1 MLLHNLELII
11 IFGDIMSNL
20 PWGTSKV
27 LTDEEFFNRTQ
38 EISNLTNL
46 LNSTSE
52 NNAPDILVTGIRGVG
67 KTVLLNKIKQFMD
80 ENYLVVY
87 MDFSVSQTYQK
98 NKMSLKGLY
107 DFYYQ
112 KIIEEAHLKG
122 LNTLKNHIN
131 KFFKTNNFK
140 LKEVVVANAF
150 DISIPIPI
158 IGTERDLERYRDFVF
173 KLPQEI
179 YNHNKSKID
188 GMIIII
194 DEFQVIKELDSYI
207 ESFLW
212 NFRGY
217 VTEQRNVAYVLSG
230 SMGLQD
236 NLISEIAGQNGAFGG
251 RMLTININ
259 PFSKQTTQNY
269 LSERAPELKFTQDG
283 FERFYKCTSGVPYY
297 INIFARQL
305 PANQE
310 LDENKVIDAFDN
322 NISFIVSHLINEWNR
337 LTIKEKDIIIA
348 LIDSPLKRIDLA
360 RKLNVKSG
368 SLSDKLNK
376 LQNLDLIHFVGGEY
390 EISEKLLKRWLEIE
404 YSQKGIY
411 PYRF

>member
-1 MLLHNLELII
+1 
-11 IFGDIMSNL
+11 MSNL

-112 KIIEEAHLKG
+112 KIVEEAHLKG

-140 LKEVVVANAF
+140 LKEVVVASAF

-173 KLPQEI
+173 RLPQEI
-179 YNHNKSKID
+179 YDNNKDKID
-188 GMIIII
+188 GMVIII
-194 DEFQVIKELDSYI
+194 DEFQVIKELNTYL

-217 VTEQRNVAYVLSG
+217 VTEQRNVAYILSG

-259 PFSKQTTQNY
+259 PFSKQTTKNY
-269 LSERAPELKFTQDG
+269 LTERAPELKFTQEG
-283 FERFYKCTSGVPYY
+283 FERFYKCTSGIPYY

-305 PANQE
+305 PTNQE
-310 LDENKVIDAFDN
+310 LDENNVIDAFDN

-337 LTIKEKDIIIA
+337 LTTKEKDIIIA

-376 LQNLDLIHFVGGEY
+376 LQNLDLIRFAGGEY

>member
-1 MLLHNLELII
+1 
-11 IFGDIMSNL
+11 MSNL

-80 ENYLVVY
+80 KNYLVVY

-98 NKMSLKGLY
+98 NKMSLKGVY

-140 LKEVVVANAF
+140 LKEVVVASAF

-158 IGTERDLERYRDFVF
+158 IGSERDLERYRDFVF
-173 KLPQEI
+173 RLPREI
-179 YNHNKSKID
+179 YDNNKDKID
-188 GMIIII
+188 GVIIII
-194 DEFQVIKELDSYI
+194 DEFQVIKELNTYL

-217 VTEQRNVAYVLSG
+217 VTEQRNVAYILSG

-269 LSERAPELKFTQDG
+269 LSERVPELKFTRDG
-283 FERFYKCTSGVPYY
+283 FERFYKCTSGIPYY

-305 PANQE
+305 PINLE
-310 LDENKVIDAFDN
+310 LDENNVIDAFDN

-337 LTIKEKDIIIA
+337 LTTKEKDIIIA

-376 LQNLDLIHFVGGEY
+376 LQNLDLIRFAGGEY

>member
-1 MLLHNLELII
+1 MP
-11 IFGDIMSNL
+11 NL

-46 LNSTSE
+46 LHSTSE

-67 KTVLLNKIKQFMD
+67 KTVLLNKIKRVLD
-80 ENYLVVY
+80 EKYLVVY

-98 NKMSLKGLY
+98 NNMSLKGVY
-107 DFYYQ
+107 DFHYQ

-122 LNTLKNHIN
+122 LNTLNTNIN

-140 LKEVVVANAF
+140 LKEVVVASAG
-150 DISIPIPI
+150 DISIPIPV
-158 IGTERDLERYRDFVF
+158 IGAERDLEKYKDFVF
-173 KLPQEI
+173 NLPQEI
-179 YNHNKSKID
+179 YEHNKSKIE

-194 DEFQVIKELDSYI
+194 DEFQLIKELGSYL

-217 VTEQRNVAYVLSG
+217 VSEQRNVAYVLSG

-236 NLISEIAGQNGAFGG
+236 NLISDIAGQKGAFGG

-259 PFSKQTTQNY
+259 PFSKHTTWDY
-269 LSERAPELKFTQDG
+269 LNERAPELKFTSEG
-283 FERFYKCTSGVPYY
+283 FERFYKCTSGIPYY

-305 PANQE
+305 PVNRE
-310 LDENKVIDAFDN
+310 LDEDMVIDAFDN
-322 NISFIVSHLINEWNR
+322 NISLIASNLINEWNR
-337 LTIKEKDIIIA
+337 LTTKEKDIIIA
-348 LIDSPLKRIDLA
+348 LMDCPLKRVDLA
-360 RKLNVKSG
+360 RKLDVKSG

-376 LQNLDLIHFVGGEY
+376 LQNLDLIHFVNGEY
-390 EISEKLLKRWLEIE
+390 DISEKLLKRWLEIE

-411 PYRF
+411 PYRV

>member
-1 MLLHNLELII
+1 
-11 IFGDIMSNL
+11 MSNL
-20 PWGTSKV
+20 PWGTSKI

-80 ENYLVVY
+80 KNYLVVY
-87 MDFSVSQTYQK
+87 MDLSVSQTYQK

-107 DFYYQ
+107 DFFYQ
-112 KIIEEAHLKG
+112 KIMEEAELKG
-122 LNTLKNHIN
+122 IDTIKNHIN

-140 LKEVVVANAF
+140 LKEVVVASAF

-179 YNHNKSKID
+179 YQHNKSKID
-188 GMIIII
+188 GIIIII
-194 DEFQVIKELDSYI
+194 DEFQVIKELDNYL

-269 LSERAPELKFTQDG
+269 LTQRAPELKFTQEG
-283 FERFYKCTSGVPYY
+283 FERFYKCTSGIPYY

-305 PANQE
+305 PVNRE
-310 LDENKVIDAFDN
+310 LDENSIIDAFDN
-322 NISFIVSHLINEWNR
+322 NISFIASHLINEWNR
-337 LTIKEKDIIIA
+337 LTSKEKDIIIA

-376 LQNLDLIHFVGGEY
+376 LQNLDLIRFVNGEY

>member
-1 MLLHNLELII
+1 
-11 IFGDIMSNL
+11 MSNL
-20 PWGTSKV
+20 PWGTSKI

-80 ENYLVVY
+80 QNYLVVY

-98 NKMSLKGLY
+98 NKMSLNGLY
-107 DFYYQ
+107 DFFYQ
-112 KIIEEAHLKG
+112 KIIEEAQIKG
-122 LNTLKNHIN
+122 LDTLKNHIK

-140 LKEVVVANAF
+140 LKEVVVASAF

-179 YNHNKSKID
+179 YEHNKDKID
-188 GMIIII
+188 GIIIII
-194 DEFQVIKELDSYI
+194 DEFQVIKELDTYL

-259 PFSKQTTQNY
+259 PFSKTTTQNY
-269 LSERAPELKFTQDG
+269 LKERTPELKFTQEG
-283 FERFYKCTSGVPYY
+283 FERFYKCTSGIPYY

-305 PANQE
+305 PVNQE
-310 LDENKVIDAFDN
+310 LDENSVIDAFDN
-322 NISFIVSHLINEWNR
+322 SISFIAGHLINEWNR
-337 LTIKEKDIIIA
+337 LTAKEKDIIIA
-348 LIDSPLKRIDLA
+348 LIDSPLKRIELA

-376 LQNLDLIHFVGGEY
+376 LQNLDLIHFVNGEY

>member
-1 MLLHNLELII
+1 ML
-11 IFGDIMSNL
+11 GDIMPNL
-20 PWGTSKV
+20 PWGTSKI

-80 ENYLVVY
+80 KNYLVVY

-107 DFYYQ
+107 DFFYQ
-112 KIIEEAHLKG
+112 KIIEEAQLKG
-122 LNTLKNHIN
+122 LDTLKNHIK

-140 LKEVVVANAF
+140 LKEVVVASAF

-179 YNHNKSKID
+179 YEHNKDKID
-188 GMIIII
+188 GIIIII
-194 DEFQVIKELDSYI
+194 DEFQVIKELDTYL

-217 VTEQRNVAYVLSG
+217 VTEQRNVAYVLSA

-259 PFSKQTTQNY
+259 PFSKTTTQNY
-269 LSERAPELKFTQDG
+269 LKERAPELKFTQEG
-283 FERFYKCTSGVPYY
+283 FERFYKCTSGIPYY

-305 PANQE
+305 PVNQE
-310 LDENKVIDAFDN
+310 LDENNVIDAFDN

-337 LTIKEKDIIIA
+337 LTTKEKDIIIA
-348 LIDSPLKRIDLA
+348 LVDSPLKRIELA

-376 LQNLDLIHFVGGEY
+376 LQNLDLIRFAGGEY

>member
-1 MLLHNLELII
+1 ML
-11 IFGDIMSNL
+11 GDIMSNL
-20 PWGTSKV
+20 PWGTSKI

-80 ENYLVVY
+80 KNYLVVY

-107 DFYYQ
+107 DFFYQ
-112 KIIEEAHLKG
+112 KIIEEAQLKG
-122 LNTLKNHIN
+122 LDTLKNHIK

-140 LKEVVVANAF
+140 LKEVVTASAF

-179 YNHNKSKID
+179 YEHNKDKID
-188 GMIIII
+188 GIIILI
-194 DEFQVIKELDSYI
+194 DEFQVIKELDTYL

-259 PFSKQTTQNY
+259 PFSKTSTQNY
-269 LSERAPELKFTQDG
+269 LKERAPELKFTQEG
-283 FERFYKCTSGVPYY
+283 FERFYKCTSGIPYY

-305 PANQE
+305 PVNQE
-310 LDENKVIDAFDN
+310 LDENNVIDAFDN

-337 LTIKEKDIIIA
+337 LTTKEKDIIIA
-348 LIDSPLKRIDLA
+348 LIDSPLKRIELA

-376 LQNLDLIHFVGGEY
+376 LQNLDLIRFAGGEY

>member
-1 MLLHNLELII
+1 
-11 IFGDIMSNL
+11 MSHL
-20 PWGTSKV
+20 PWGTSKI
-27 LTDEEFFNRTQ
+27 LTDKEFFNRTQ
-38 EISNLTNL
+38 EISNLKNL
-46 LNSTSE
+46 LKSTSE
-52 NNAPDILVTGIRGVG
+52 NNAPDILITGIRGVG
-67 KTVLLNKIKQFMD
+67 KTVLLNKIKKEMND
-80 ENYLVVY
+80 NYLVVY
-87 MDFSVSQTYQK
+87 MDFSISQSYQK
-98 NKMSLKGLY
+98 NNMSLKGLY

-112 KIIEEAHLKG
+112 KIIEEANLKG
-122 LNTLKNHIN
+122 LNTINNQIN

-140 LKEVVVANAF
+140 LKEVVTASAF
-150 DISIPIPI
+150 DITLPIPV
-158 IGTERDLERYRDFVF
+158 IGTERDLEQYRDFVL
-173 KLPQEI
+173 KLPEEI
-179 YNHNKSKID
+179 YKNNENKID
-188 GMIIII
+188 GVIIII
-194 DEFQVIKELDSYI
+194 DEFQVIKELGNYL

-251 RMLTININ
+251 RMITININ

-269 LSERAPELKFTQDG
+269 LQEKVPNLKFTNAG
-283 FERFYKCTSGVPYY
+283 FERFYKCTSGIPYY

-305 PANQE
+305 PINEE
-310 LDENKVIDAFDN
+310 LDENEVIDAFDN

-337 LTIKEKDIIIA
+337 LTTKEKDIIIS
-348 LIDSPLKRIDLA
+348 LIESPLKRVDLA

-368 SLSDKLNK
+368 SLSNKLNK
-376 LQNLDLIHFVGGEY
+376 LQNLSLIRFTHGEY

-411 PYRF
+411 PYRV

>member
-1 MLLHNLELII
+1 
-11 IFGDIMSNL
+11 MSNL

-67 KTVLLNKIKQFMD
+67 KTVLLNRIKQVMD
-80 ENYLVVY
+80 KNYLVVY

-98 NKMSLKGLY
+98 NKMTLKGLY

-140 LKEVVVANAF
+140 LKEVVVASAF
-150 DISIPIPI
+150 EISIPIPI

-173 KLPQEI
+173 RLPQEI
-179 YNHNKSKID
+179 YDNNKDKID

-194 DEFQVIKELDSYI
+194 DEFQVIKELNTYL

-217 VTEQRNVAYVLSG
+217 ATEQRNVAYILSG

-259 PFSKQTTQNY
+259 PFSKQTMQNY
-269 LSERAPELKFTQDG
+269 LTERAPELKFTSEG
-283 FERFYKCTSGVPYY
+283 FERFYKCTSGIPYY

-305 PANQE
+305 PTNHE
-310 LDENKVIDAFDN
+310 LDENNVIDAFDN

-337 LTIKEKDIIIA
+337 LTTKEKDIIIA
-348 LIDSPLKRIDLA
+348 LIDSPLKRIELA

-376 LQNLDLIHFVGGEY
+376 LQNLNLIRFAGGEY

>member
-1 MLLHNLELII
+1 
-11 IFGDIMSNL
+11 MSNL
-20 PWGTSKV
+20 PWGTSKF

-112 KIIEEAHLKG
+112 KIVEEAHLKG

-140 LKEVVVANAF
+140 LKEVVVASAF

-173 KLPQEI
+173 RLPQEI
-179 YNHNKSKID
+179 YDNNKDKID

-194 DEFQVIKELDSYI
+194 DEFQVIKELNTYL

-217 VTEQRNVAYVLSG
+217 VTEQRNVAYILSG

-259 PFSKQTTQNY
+259 PFSKQTTKNY
-269 LSERAPELKFTQDG
+269 LTERAPELKFTKEG
-283 FERFYKCTSGVPYY
+283 FERFYKCTSGIPYY

-305 PANQE
+305 PTNQE
-310 LDENKVIDAFDN
+310 LDENNVIDAFDN

-337 LTIKEKDIIIA
+337 LTTKEKDIIIA

-376 LQNLDLIHFVGGEY
+376 LQNLDLIRFAGGEY

>member
-1 MLLHNLELII
+1 ML
-11 IFGDIMSNL
+11 GDIMSNL
-20 PWGTSKV
+20 PWGTSKI

-80 ENYLVVY
+80 KNYLVVY

-107 DFYYQ
+107 DFFYQ
-112 KIIEEAHLKG
+112 KIIEEAQLKG
-122 LNTLKNHIN
+122 LDTLKNYIK

-140 LKEVVVANAF
+140 LKEVVVASAF

-179 YNHNKSKID
+179 YEHNKDKIN
-188 GMIIII
+188 GIIIII
-194 DEFQVIKELDSYI
+194 DEFQVIKELGTYL

-259 PFSKQTTQNY
+259 PFSKTTTQNY
-269 LSERAPELKFTQDG
+269 LKERAPELKFTQEG
-283 FERFYKCTSGVPYY
+283 FERFYKCTSGIPYY

-305 PANQE
+305 PVNQE
-310 LDENKVIDAFDN
+310 LDENNVIDAFDN

-337 LTIKEKDIIIA
+337 LTTKEKDIIIA
-348 LIDSPLKRIDLA
+348 LVDSPLKRIELA

-376 LQNLDLIHFVGGEY
+376 LQNLDLIRFAGGEY

>member
-1 MLLHNLELII
+1 
-11 IFGDIMSNL
+11 MSNL

-67 KTVLLNKIKQFMD
+67 KTVLLNRIKQVMD
-80 ENYLVVY
+80 KNYLVVY

-98 NKMSLKGLY
+98 NKMTLKGLY

-140 LKEVVVANAF
+140 LKEVVVASAF

-158 IGTERDLERYRDFVF
+158 IVTERDLERYRDFVF
-173 KLPQEI
+173 RLPQEI
-179 YNHNKSKID
+179 YDNNKDKID

-194 DEFQVIKELDSYI
+194 DEFQVIKELNTYL

-217 VTEQRNVAYVLSG
+217 VTEQRNVAYILSG

-269 LSERAPELKFTQDG
+269 LTERAPELKFTPEG
-283 FERFYKCTSGVPYY
+283 FERFYKCTSGIPYY

-305 PANQE
+305 PANHK
-310 LDENKVIDAFDN
+310 LDENNVIDAFDN

-337 LTIKEKDIIIA
+337 LTTKEKDIIIA

-376 LQNLDLIHFVGGEY
+376 LQNLNLIRFAGGEY

>member
-1 MLLHNLELII
+1 
-11 IFGDIMSNL
+11 MSNL
-20 PWGTSKV
+20 PWGNSKI

-38 EISNLTNL
+38 EISNLTKL
-46 LNSTSE
+46 LQSTSE

-80 ENYLVVY
+80 ESYLVVY
-87 MDFSVSQTYQK
+87 MDFSISQAYQK
-98 NKMSLKGLY
+98 NNMAIKGLL

-112 KIIEEAHLKG
+112 KIIEEAHIKG
-122 LNTLKNHIN
+122 LDTLNSHIN

-140 LKEVVVANAF
+140 LKDIVVASAF
-150 DISIPIPI
+150 DVSIPIPI
-158 IGTERDLERYRDFVF
+158 IGTERDLEKYMDFVF

-179 YNHNKSKID
+179 YEHNNDKIE
-188 GMIIII
+188 GIIIII
-194 DEFQVIKELDSYI
+194 DEFQIIKELNNYLD
-207 ESFLW
+207 SFLW

-259 PFSKQTTQNY
+259 PFSKQTTYNY
-269 LSERAPELKFTQDG
+269 LKQRAPELKFTSDG
-283 FERFYKCTSGVPYY
+283 FERFYKCTSGIPSY

-305 PANQE
+305 PVNQE
-310 LDENKVIDAFDN
+310 LDENKIIDAFDN
-322 NISFIVSHLINEWNR
+322 NISLIVIHLINEWNR
-337 LTIKEKDIIIA
+337 LTFKEKDIIVA

-360 RKLNVKSG
+360 RKLHVKSG

-376 LQNLDLIHFVGGEY
+376 LQNLGLIHFVNGEY

-411 PYRF
+411 PYRV

>member
-1 MLLHNLELII
+1 
-11 IFGDIMSNL
+11 MSNL
-20 PWGTSKV
+20 PWATSKV

-80 ENYLVVY
+80 KNYLVVY

-98 NKMSLKGLY
+98 NKMSLKGVY

-140 LKEVVVANAF
+140 LKEVVVASAF

-158 IGTERDLERYRDFVF
+158 IGSERDLERYRDFVF
-173 KLPQEI
+173 RLPREI
-179 YNHNKSKID
+179 YDNNKDKID
-188 GMIIII
+188 GVIIII
-194 DEFQVIKELDSYI
+194 DEFQVIKELNTYL

-217 VTEQRNVAYVLSG
+217 VTEQRNVAYILSG

-269 LSERAPELKFTQDG
+269 LSERVPELKFTREG
-283 FERFYKCTSGVPYY
+283 FERFYKCTSGIPYY

-305 PANQE
+305 PINLE
-310 LDENKVIDAFDN
+310 LDENNVIDAFDN

-337 LTIKEKDIIIA
+337 LTTKEKDIIIA

-376 LQNLDLIHFVGGEY
+376 LQNLDLIRFAGGEY

>member
-1 MLLHNLELII
+1 
-11 IFGDIMSNL
+11 MSNL

-80 ENYLVVY
+80 KNYLVVY

-112 KIIEEAHLKG
+112 KIIEETHLKG

-150 DISIPIPI
+150 DISIPIPL

-173 KLPQEI
+173 KLPQ
-179 YNHNKSKID
+179 
-188 GMIIII
+188 
-194 DEFQVIKELDSYI
+194 
-207 ESFLW
+207 
-212 NFRGY
+212 GY
-217 VTEQRNVAYVLSG
+217 MT
-230 SMGLQD
+230 
-236 NLISEIAGQNGAFGG
+236 
-251 RMLTININ
+251 
-259 PFSKQTTQNY
+259 
-269 LSERAPELKFTQDG
+269 
-283 FERFYKCTSGVPYY
+283 
-297 INIFARQL
+297 
-305 PANQE
+305 
-310 LDENKVIDAFDN
+310 
-322 NISFIVSHLINEWNR
+322 
-337 LTIKEKDIIIA
+337 TIKI
-348 LIDSPLKRIDLA
+348 
-360 RKLNVKSG
+360 KSA
-368 SLSDKLNK
+368 
-376 LQNLDLIHFVGGEY
+376 V
-390 EISEKLLKRWLEIE
+390 
-404 YSQKGIY
+404 
-411 PYRF
+411 

>member
-1 MLLHNLELII
+1 
-11 IFGDIMSNL
+11 MSNL

-140 LKEVVVANAF
+140 LKEVVVASAF

-173 KLPQEI
+173 RLPQEI
-179 YNHNKSKID
+179 YDNNKDKID

-194 DEFQVIKELDSYI
+194 DEFQVIKELNTYL

-217 VTEQRNVAYVLSG
+217 VTEQRNVAYILSG

-269 LSERAPELKFTQDG
+269 LTERAPELKFTQEG
-283 FERFYKCTSGVPYY
+283 FERFYKCTSGIPYY

-305 PANQE
+305 PTNQE
-310 LDENKVIDAFDN
+310 LDENNVIDAFDN

-337 LTIKEKDIIIA
+337 LTTKEKDIIIA

-376 LQNLDLIHFVGGEY
+376 LQNLDLIRFAGGEY

>member
-1 MLLHNLELII
+1 
-11 IFGDIMSNL
+11 MSNL
-20 PWGTSKV
+20 PWGTSKI

-80 ENYLVVY
+80 KNYLVVY
-87 MDFSVSQTYQK
+87 MDLSVSQTYQK

-107 DFYYQ
+107 DFFYQ
-112 KIIEEAHLKG
+112 KIMEEAELKG
-122 LNTLKNHIN
+122 IDTIKNHIN

-140 LKEVVVANAF
+140 LKEVVVASAF

-179 YNHNKSKID
+179 YQHNKSKID
-188 GMIIII
+188 GIIIII
-194 DEFQVIKELDSYI
+194 DEFQVIKELDNYL

-269 LSERAPELKFTQDG
+269 LKERAPELKFTQEG
-283 FERFYKCTSGVPYY
+283 FERFYKSTSGIPYY

-305 PANQE
+305 PVNQE
-310 LDENKVIDAFDN
+310 LDENGIIDAFDN
-322 NISFIVSHLINEWNR
+322 NLSFIAGHLVNEWNR
-337 LTIKEKDIIIA
+337 LTTKEKDIIIA

-376 LQNLDLIHFVGGEY
+376 LQNLDLIRFVNGEY
-390 EISEKLLKRWLEIE
+390 GISEKLLKRWLEIE
-404 YSQKGIY
+404 YSQKGVY

>member
-1 MLLHNLELII
+1 
-11 IFGDIMSNL
+11 MSNL

-67 KTVLLNKIKQFMD
+67 KTVLLNRIKQVMD
-80 ENYLVVY
+80 KNYLVVY

-98 NKMSLKGLY
+98 NQMSLKGLY

-140 LKEVVVANAF
+140 LKELVVASAF

-173 KLPQEI
+173 RLPQEI
-179 YNHNKSKID
+179 YDNNKYKID

-194 DEFQVIKELDSYI
+194 DEFQVIKELNTYL

-217 VTEQRNVAYVLSG
+217 VTEQRNVAYILSG

-269 LSERAPELKFTQDG
+269 LTERAPELKFTPDG
-283 FERFYKCTSGVPYY
+283 FERFYKCTSGIPYY

-305 PANQE
+305 PTDQE
-310 LDENKVIDAFDN
+310 LDENNVIDAFDN

-337 LTIKEKDIIIA
+337 LTTKEKDIIIA

-376 LQNLDLIHFVGGEY
+376 LQNLDLIRFAGGEY

>member
-1 MLLHNLELII
+1 
-11 IFGDIMSNL
+11 MSNL
-20 PWGTSKV
+20 PWGTSKI

-80 ENYLVVY
+80 KNYLVVY

-107 DFYYQ
+107 DFFYQ
-112 KIIEEAHLKG
+112 KIIEEAQIKG
-122 LNTLKNHIN
+122 LDTLKNHIK

-140 LKEVVVANAF
+140 LKEVVIASAF

-158 IGTERDLERYRDFVF
+158 IGTERDLERYGDFVF

-179 YNHNKSKID
+179 YEHNKDKID
-188 GMIIII
+188 GIIIII
-194 DEFQVIKELDSYI
+194 DEFQVIKELDTYL

-259 PFSKQTTQNY
+259 PFSKTTTQNY
-269 LSERAPELKFTQDG
+269 LKERAPELKFTQEG
-283 FERFYKCTSGVPYY
+283 FERFYKCTSGIPYY

-305 PANQE
+305 PVNQE
-310 LDENKVIDAFDN
+310 LDENNVIDAFDN

-337 LTIKEKDIIIA
+337 LTTKEKDIIIA
-348 LIDSPLKRIDLA
+348 LIDSPLKRIELA

-376 LQNLDLIHFVGGEY
+376 LQNLDLIRFVNGEY
-390 EISEKLLKRWLEIE
+390 EISEKMLKRWLEIE

>member
-1 MLLHNLELII
+1 
-11 IFGDIMSNL
+11 MSNL

-46 LNSTSE
+46 LNSTRE

-67 KTVLLNKIKQFMD
+67 KTVLLNRIKQIMD
-80 ENYLVVY
+80 KNYLIVY

-140 LKEVVVANAF
+140 LKEVVVASAF

-173 KLPQEI
+173 RLPQEI
-179 YNHNKSKID
+179 YDNNKDKID

-194 DEFQVIKELDSYI
+194 DEFQVIKELNTYL

-217 VTEQRNVAYVLSG
+217 VTEQRNVAYILSG

-269 LSERAPELKFTQDG
+269 LTERAPELKFTPEG
-283 FERFYKCTSGVPYY
+283 FERFYKCTSGIPYY

-305 PANQE
+305 PTNRE
-310 LDENKVIDAFDN
+310 LDENNVIDAFDN
-322 NISFIVSHLINEWNR
+322 NISFIVSYLINEWNR
-337 LTIKEKDIIIA
+337 LTTKEKDIIIA
-348 LIDSPLKRIDLA
+348 LIDSPLKRIELA

-376 LQNLDLIHFVGGEY
+376 LQNLDLIRFAGGEY

>member
-269 LSERAPELKFTQDG
+269 LSERAPELKFTQEG
-283 FERFYKCTSGVPYY
+283 FERFYKFTSGVPYY

-310 LDENKVIDAFDN
+310 LDEDKVIDAFDN

>member
-1 MLLHNLELII
+1 
-11 IFGDIMSNL
+11 MSNL

-80 ENYLVVY
+80 KNYLVVY

-112 KIIEEAHLKG
+112 KIIEETHLKG

-140 LKEVVVANAF
+140 LKEVVVASAF

-179 YNHNKSKID
+179 YDNNKDKID
-188 GMIIII
+188 GVIIII
-194 DEFQVIKELDSYI
+194 DEFQVIKELDTYL

-217 VTEQRNVAYVLSG
+217 VTEQRNVAYILSG

-269 LSERAPELKFTQDG
+269 LTERAPELKFTREG
-283 FERFYKCTSGVPYY
+283 FERFYKCTSGIPYY

-310 LDENKVIDAFDN
+310 LDENNVIDAFDN

-337 LTIKEKDIIIA
+337 LTTKEKDIIIA

-376 LQNLDLIHFVGGEY
+376 LQNLDLIRFAGGEY

>member
-1 MLLHNLELII
+1 
-11 IFGDIMSNL
+11 MSNL

-67 KTVLLNKIKQFMD
+67 KTVLLNRIKQVMD
-80 ENYLVVY
+80 KNYLVVY

-98 NKMSLKGLY
+98 NQMSLKGLY

-140 LKEVVVANAF
+140 LKEVVVASAF

-173 KLPQEI
+173 RLPQEI
-179 YNHNKSKID
+179 YDNNKDKID

-194 DEFQVIKELDSYI
+194 DEFQVIKELNTYL

-217 VTEQRNVAYVLSG
+217 VTEQRNVAYILSG
-230 SMGLQD
+230 SMGLHD

-269 LSERAPELKFTQDG
+269 LTERAPELKFTPDG
-283 FERFYKCTSGVPYY
+283 FERFYKCTSGIPYY

-305 PANQE
+305 PTNQE
-310 LDENKVIDAFDN
+310 LDENNVIDAFDN

-337 LTIKEKDIIIA
+337 LTTKEKDIIIA

-376 LQNLDLIHFVGGEY
+376 LQNLDLIRFAGGEY

>member
-1 MLLHNLELII
+1 
-11 IFGDIMSNL
+11 MSNL
-20 PWGTSKV
+20 PWGTSKI

-80 ENYLVVY
+80 KNYLVVY

-107 DFYYQ
+107 DFFYQ
-112 KIIEEAHLKG
+112 KIIEEGQLKG
-122 LNTLKNHIN
+122 LDTLKNHIK

-140 LKEVVVANAF
+140 LKEVVIASAF

-179 YNHNKSKID
+179 YEQNKDKID
-188 GMIIII
+188 GIIIII
-194 DEFQVIKELDSYI
+194 DEFQVIKEFDTYL

-259 PFSKQTTQNY
+259 PFSKTTTQNY
-269 LSERAPELKFTQDG
+269 LKERAPELKFTQEG
-283 FERFYKCTSGVPYY
+283 FERFYKCTSGIPYY

-305 PANQE
+305 PVNQE
-310 LDENKVIDAFDN
+310 LDENNVIDAFDN

-337 LTIKEKDIIIA
+337 LTTKEKDIIIA
-348 LIDSPLKRIDLA
+348 LIDSPLKRIELA

-376 LQNLDLIHFVGGEY
+376 LQNLDLIRFAGGEY

>member
-1 MLLHNLELII
+1 MP
-11 IFGDIMSNL
+11 NL
-20 PWGTSKV
+20 PWGTSKI

-80 ENYLVVY
+80 KNYLVVY

-107 DFYYQ
+107 DFFYQ
-112 KIIEEAHLKG
+112 KIIEEAQLKG
-122 LNTLKNHIN
+122 LDTLKNHIK

-140 LKEVVVANAF
+140 LKEVVIASAF

-179 YNHNKSKID
+179 YEHNKDKID
-188 GMIIII
+188 GIIIII
-194 DEFQVIKELDSYI
+194 DEFQVIKELDTYL

-259 PFSKQTTQNY
+259 PFSKTTTQNY
-269 LSERAPELKFTQDG
+269 LKERAPELKFTQEG
-283 FERFYKCTSGVPYY
+283 FERFYKCTSGIPYY

-305 PANQE
+305 PVNQE
-310 LDENKVIDAFDN
+310 LDENNVIDAFDN

-337 LTIKEKDIIIA
+337 LTTKEKDIIIA
-348 LIDSPLKRIDLA
+348 LVDSPLKRIELA

-376 LQNLDLIHFVGGEY
+376 LQNLDLIRFAGGEY

>member
-1 MLLHNLELII
+1 
-11 IFGDIMSNL
+11 MSNL

-38 EISNLTNL
+38 EISNLTNI

-98 NKMSLKGLY
+98 NQMSLKGVY

-140 LKEVVVANAF
+140 LKEVVVASAF

-173 KLPQEI
+173 RLPQEI
-179 YNHNKSKID
+179 YDNNKDKID

-194 DEFQVIKELDSYI
+194 DEFQVIKELNTYL

-217 VTEQRNVAYVLSG
+217 VTEQRNVAYILSG

-269 LSERAPELKFTQDG
+269 LTERAPELKFTQGG
-283 FERFYKCTSGVPYY
+283 FERFYKCTSGIPYY

-305 PANQE
+305 PTNQE
-310 LDENKVIDAFDN
+310 LDENNVIDAFDN

-337 LTIKEKDIIIA
+337 LTTKEKDIIIA

-376 LQNLDLIHFVGGEY
+376 LQNLDLIRFAGGEY

>member
-1 MLLHNLELII
+1 ML
-11 IFGDIMSNL
+11 GDIMPNL
-20 PWGTSKV
+20 PWGTSKI

-38 EISNLTNL
+38 EISNLKNL

-80 ENYLVVY
+80 KNYLVVY

-98 NKMSLKGLY
+98 NNMSLKGLY
-107 DFYYQ
+107 DFFYQ
-112 KIIEEAHLKG
+112 KIIEEAQLKG
-122 LNTLKNHIN
+122 LDTLKNHID

-140 LKEVVVANAF
+140 LKDVVVASAF
-150 DISIPIPI
+150 DISIPIPV
-158 IGTERDLERYRDFVF
+158 IGTERDLEKYKDFVF
-173 KLPQEI
+173 NLPHEM
-179 YNHNKSKID
+179 YEHNKSKID
-188 GMIIII
+188 GVIIII
-194 DEFQVIKELDSYI
+194 DEFQVIKELGNYL

-212 NFRGY
+212 NFRAY

-259 PFSKQTTQNY
+259 PFSKTTTQNY
-269 LSERAPELKFTQDG
+269 LAERAPELKFTQEG
-283 FERFYKCTSGVPYY
+283 FERFYNCTSGIPYY

-305 PANQE
+305 PVNQE
-310 LDENKVIDAFDN
+310 LDENDIIDAFDS
-322 NISFIVSHLINEWNR
+322 NISFIVSHLVNEWNR
-337 LTIKEKDIIIA
+337 LTAKEKDIIVA
-348 LIDSPLKRIDLA
+348 LIDSPLKRIELA

-376 LQNLDLIHFVGGEY
+376 LQNLDLIRFVNGEY
-390 EISEKLLKRWLEIE
+390 EICEKLLKRWLQIE

>member
-1 MLLHNLELII
+1 
-11 IFGDIMSNL
+11 MSNL
-20 PWGTSKV
+20 PWGTSKI

-80 ENYLVVY
+80 KNYLVVY

-107 DFYYQ
+107 DFFYQ
-112 KIIEEAHLKG
+112 KIIEEAQLKG
-122 LNTLKNHIN
+122 LDTLKNHIK

-140 LKEVVVANAF
+140 LKEVVIASAF

-179 YNHNKSKID
+179 YEHNKDKID
-188 GMIIII
+188 GIIILI
-194 DEFQVIKELDSYI
+194 DEFQVIKELDTYL

-212 NFRGY
+212 NFRGH

-230 SMGLQD
+230 SIGLQD

-259 PFSKQTTQNY
+259 PFSKTTTQNY
-269 LSERAPELKFTQDG
+269 LKERAPELKFTQEG
-283 FERFYKCTSGVPYY
+283 FERFYKCTSGIPYY

-305 PANQE
+305 PVNQE
-310 LDENKVIDAFDN
+310 LDENNVIDAFDN

-337 LTIKEKDIIIA
+337 LTTKEKDIIIA
-348 LIDSPLKRIDLA
+348 LIDSPLKRIELA

-376 LQNLDLIHFVGGEY
+376 LQNLDLIRFAGGEY